1 MHFYLVYASE
11 ASQKISKKGLLEI
24 LAQSRESNRKT
35 DITGML
41 LFKDGHFLQV
51 LEGEEDAVRELFAR
65 ISRDPRHVKVR
76 TLAEGTRDR
85 RAFVD
90 WSMGFRDLSDPE
102 ARQIPGYSEFMNM
115 PLTAEEFARDPGLAE
130 KLLWAFKRGEDVTGE
145 ADRAPER

>member
-1 MHFYLVYASE
+1 MYFYLVYASE
-11 ASQKISKKGLLEI
+11 SSRKISKKGLLEI
-24 LAQSRESNRKT
+24 LAQSREANKKT

-51 LEGEEDAVRELFAR
+51 LEGEENAVRELFAR

-76 TLAEGTRDR
+76 TLAEGVRER
-85 RAFVD
+85 RSFVD

-115 PLTAEEFARDPGLAE
+115 PLTAEEFSRDPGLAE
-130 KLLWAFKRGEDVTGE
+130 KLLWAFKRGEDVTGGD
-145 ADRAPER
+145 ASPSA

>member
-1 MHFYLVYASE
+1 MYFYLVYASE
-11 ASQKISKKGLLEI
+11 ASHKTSKKDLLEI
-24 LAQSRESNRKT
+24 LDQSRESNKRT

-51 LEGEEDAVRELFAR
+51 LEGEEESVRELFSRIAR
-65 ISRDPRHVKVR
+65 DSRHGKVR
-76 TLAEGTRDR
+76 ILAEGVRDR
-85 RAFVD
+85 RSFVD

-130 KLLWAFKRGEDVTGE
+130 KLLWAFKRGEDVTGGAPP
-145 ADRAPER
+145 AD